1 MPVDPATLAAF
12 VLATAILLV
21 IPGPTVVMVVGQALA
36 HGRVVALASVLGVG
50 LGDLIA
56 ASLSLAGVGALL
68 AASATAFVILKWL
81 GAAYLV
87 FMGVK
92 LWRNPPDFTETAGD
106 PRQGTPRKVFR
117 DAFLVT
123 LFNPKGIVFFAAFVP
138 QFIAH
143 DRPFLPQAA
152 IFVAS
157 FVALG
162 IVNAA
167 LYARLAAGA
176 RRLARRPSILRA
188 MGRTGGLCLIGA
200 GLASALVR
208 RPA

>member
-12 VLATAILLV
+12 VVASAILLV

-56 ASLSLAGVGALL
+56 ASLSLAGIGALL
-68 AASATAFVILKWL
+68 AASATAFLVVKWL
-81 GAAYLV
+81 GAAYLIV
-87 FMGVK
+87 MGVK
-92 LWRNPPDFTETAGD
+92 LWRHPPAFAEMTDSPQEDA
-106 PRQGTPRKVFR
+106 PRTVFR

-138 QFIAH
+138 QFVAH

-152 IFVAS
+152 LLVAI

-162 IVNAA
+162 VGNAA
-167 LYARLAAGA
+167 IYARLAAGA
-176 RRLARRPSILRA
+176 RRLARRPSILRGL
-188 MGRTGGLCLIGA
+188 GRAGGLCLIGA